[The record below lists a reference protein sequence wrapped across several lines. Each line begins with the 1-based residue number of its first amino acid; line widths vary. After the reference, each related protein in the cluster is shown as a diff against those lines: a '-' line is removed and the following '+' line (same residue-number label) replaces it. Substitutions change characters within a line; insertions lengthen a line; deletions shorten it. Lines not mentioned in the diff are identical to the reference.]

1 MSRLHANFGGIFATG
16 AGNGLMQWN
25 PGGSSF
31 SAGATNS
38 IPGEN
43 ASAFGNDNSVGGSSS
58 FAAGRFLTVT
68 GGGSIGLGSYVSP
81 GNSGFAFGD
90 NSSSF
95 TNNLTGAANSFVARA
110 AGGVFFYTSG
120 DLSTGASLAAG
131 SGSWSTLSNVR
142 AKTAFRAEDPEFY
155 LRGIAGLSLS
165 SWQYRKQDASVR
177 HIGPTAQDFRAA
189 FGMGENDTTI
199 SMVDADGV
207 NMIAIKALAIRTD
220 SLKAAVSDLQ
230 ALRTENLELK
240 KKQQEQEKRMAAI
253 EAMLKRTS
261 TSADRSAPQSDKH
274 R

>member
-1 MSRLHANFGGIFATG
+1 MKRLNANFGGIFASG
-16 AGNGLMQWN
+16 QGGGLMQWN
-25 PGGSSF
+25 AQGSSI
-31 SAGATNS
+31 SAGASNS

-43 ASAFGNDNSVGGSSS
+43 ASAFGASNSVGGSAS
-58 FAAGRFLTVT
+58 FAAGRNLTVT
-68 GGGSIGLGSYVSP
+68 GGGSIGLGTYVSP

-90 NSSSF
+90 NSSGG
-95 TNNLTGAANSFVARA
+95 TNNLTGDANSFVARA

-120 DLSTGASLAAG
+120 DLSTGASLAPG

-142 AKTAFRAEDPEFY
+142 AKTAFRSEDPEFY
-155 LRGIAGLSLS
+155 LRGIAGMSLA
-165 SWQYRKQDASVR
+165 SWQYRKQNASIR

-220 SLKAAVSDLQ
+220 SLKSAVSELQ

-240 KKQQEQEKRMAAI
+240 KKQREQDKRMAAI
-253 EAMLKRTS
+253 EAMLRRTS
-261 TSADRSAPQSDKH
+261 APADSTARSDKH